1 MATNHNSFS
10 RRAVVAGL
18 ASLITSSITKAVA
31 SPDAG
36 RPPLLQTTAA
46 QFVELWP
53 AIQPPPLMLEHI
65 DGKFVALN
73 MFRGKA
79 VLMSFWATW
88 CPPCRRELPLLET
101 LQEIVDPRSLE
112 IVAVSIDKEGRPAVE
127 AFLKRVNVTR
137 LRPYLDP
144 QGHIAK
150 HVEEEAA
157 SPFVLYGMPIS
168 YVVDHRGRVVG
179 YITGETDWTTDE
191 GLALVRYYMGS

>member
-1 MATNHNSFS
+1 VATNHNSFS

-18 ASLITSSITKAVA
+18 AGLITSSITKAVA

-36 RPPLLQTTAA
+36 RPPLLQSTAA
-46 QFVELWP
+46 QFIELWP
-53 AIQPPPLMLEHI
+53 AVQPPPLMLERI
-65 DGKFVALN
+65 DGRFVDLN
-73 MFRGKA
+73 MFRGKV

-88 CPPCRRELPLLET
+88 CPPCHRELPLLET

-112 IVAVSIDKEGRPAVE
+112 IVAVSIDKEVRPAVE
-127 AFLKRVNVTR
+127 AFLKRVNVAR

-144 QGHIAK
+144 QGQIAK
-150 HVEEEAA
+150 PFNEEAA

-168 YVVDHRGRVVG
+168 YVVDHRGRVAG